1 MVEVEQ
7 LPDWR
12 VPSNQPSANVETY
25 IDKQTWHQKGKKPVA
40 PKMTQIGRLALHA
53 QLHPVGGNHKK
64 EGDADK
70 TKTADGILQWVLKPV
85 LHMHHHDND
94 ATDSFQYGRVI
105 FRKEVFR
112 IIPTKASVPPQTTL
126 VNTKRAVNR

>member
-7 LPDWR
+7 LPDR
-12 VPSNQPSANVETY
+12 RIPFNQPSANVETY
-25 IDKQTWHQKGKKPVA
+25 IDKQAWHQKGKKSVA
-40 PKMTQIGRLALHA
+40 PKMTQIVCLVLHT
-53 QLHPVGGNHKK
+53 QLHPVSGNH
-64 EGDADK
+64 EEESDADK
-70 TKTADGILQWVLKPV
+70 TKTAYGILQRVLKPI

-112 IIPTKASVPPQTTL
+112 IIPTKASVPPPITL
-126 VNTKRAVNR
+126 VNTKRTVNR